1 VRRDGERP
9 PIQGGK
15 LPVTRDEP
23 LKRELQDFIEAVR
36 GERRPLVTGE
46 DGLRAL
52 KLAQT
57 IADRME
63 TV

>member
-1 VRRDGERP
+1 M
-9 PIQGGK
+9 
-15 LPVTRDEP
+15 TREEP
-23 LKRELQDFIEAVR
+23 LKRELTDFVRAVR
-36 GERRPLVTGE
+36 DKRAPLVSGE

-52 KLAQT
+52 KLAQA